1 MDGHNRRSFLA
12 AFSQFWN
19 NWGREEV
26 KLKLFVCGSYGRVSR
41 AIYLSPF
48 TLSETEKYLNDMKKM
63 NYDRQQVLDTY
74 MVLGGIWHETKQIQ
88 RDRGPSAYTN
98 LRLKQRKIVPGFFV
112 LARKASESVPRGTV
126 RVADAARAEKTGAR

>member
-1 MDGHNRRSFLA
+1 MDTTGAYFLA

-26 KLKLFVCGSYGRVSR
+26 KLKLFVCGSATTWMTDKLIGDRGGSYGRVSR

-63 NYDRQQVLDTY
+63 SYDRQQVLDTY
-74 MVLGGIWHETKQIQ
+74 MVLGHM
-88 RDRGPSAYTN
+88 A
-98 LRLKQRKIVPGFFV
+98 
-112 LARKASESVPRGTV
+112 
-126 RVADAARAEKTGAR
+126 